1 MFNGFYPNN
10 SYSPYTPFQNG
21 YNGQSSPM
29 QAQQIQP
36 PASNVGGFI
45 PVQNENEA
53 RMYPIAPG
61 TSATFIDENAPY
73 CYTKTLGASQ
83 LDRPTFKRFRLVEE
97 IDGAQNAA
105 QGSQS
110 AVKNEGIDLDAYALK
125 ADMDA
130 LAARMSVIERM
141 VSKYEQ
147 SLDARKASHT
157 TAAADK
163 PTASALTDQE

>member
-10 SYSPYTPFQNG
+10 SYSPYTPFQSG

-97 IDGAQNAA
+97 IDGTQNAV

-130 LAARMSVIERM
+130 LAARIDELQDA
-141 VSKYEQ
+141 YEKL
-147 SLDARKASHT
+147 SRKGDTGA
-157 TAAADK
+157 
-163 PTASALTDQE
+163 